1 MCKSQSFCGFEEWRI
16 GLIKNRYIFDLKEK
30 IPYHSMDEKERDEIW
45 DDGLH
50 FTSKGYERMGEMIAE
65 RLIEIIE
72 SEKGVA
78 PDSAAG

>member
-1 MCKSQSFCGFEEWRI
+1 ME
-16 GLIKNRYIFDLKEK
+16 
-30 IPYHSMDEKERDEIW
+30 EKERDEIW

-72 SEKGVA
+72 SEKGGVA
-78 PDSAAG
+78 DSGAG